1 MPYWY
6 GASLLILFGVTI
18 GSFLN
23 VLIYRLPRGISI
35 VTPRSHCPRC
45 KHVLAERD
53 LVPLLSWMVQGGKC
67 RYCKT
72 PISPRYMLVEALT
85 GVLFWGA
92 FHRFGYSI
100 ALIPTCIFMSC
111 LVAAFFIDMEC
122 YIIPDSLNFVALMC
136 GAFVGMT
143 QGTYASWAV
152 GGWYPP
158 LWLISSTVSVGV
170 FALIT
175 IIGRAVFGRDA
186 MGFGDL
192 KLARAIGALLPLMLA
207 MFSYA
212 VAVVLGTVFGIALVV
227 RNRRKM
233 AVETKESSAS
243 SGDVPLSIWQT
254 VWYSL
259 AVLFWVDMVLDFI
272 AWINRKAVEPE
283 DTEEVTGPTI
293 LPFGPC
299 MVMGAFCMIFFGDT
313 FVTLWST
320 YIRWATG
327 GQ

>member
-6 GASLLILFGVTI
+6 GASLLILFGATI

-53 LVPLLSWMVQGGKC
+53 LVPLLSWLVQGGKC
-67 RYCKT
+67 RYCKA

-85 GVLFWGA
+85 AVLFWGA
-92 FHRFGYSI
+92 FHKLGYSV
-100 ALIPTCIFMSC
+100 ALIPTCVFISC
-111 LVAAFFIDMEC
+111 LVSAFFIDMEC
-122 YIIPDSLNFVALMC
+122 YIIPDSLNFIALMC

-143 QGTYASWAV
+143 QGSYASWAV

-158 LWLISSTVSVGV
+158 LWLISSTISVAF

-175 IIGRAVFGRDA
+175 IFGRIVFRRDA

-192 KLARAIGALLPLMLA
+192 KLARAIGALLPLVMAMLS
-207 MFSYA
+207 FA
-212 VAVVLGTVFGIALVV
+212 VAVLLGTVLGIALIVH
-227 RNRRKM
+227 NRSKT
-233 AVETKESSAS
+233 VTETDQSIRL
-243 SGDVPLSIWQT
+243 SGDEPLSIWQT

-259 AVLFWVDMVLDFI
+259 AVMFWVDMVIDFI
-272 AWINRKAVEPE
+272 AWINRKASEPE
-283 DTEEVTGPTI
+283 NSEEVAGPTT

-299 MVMGAFCMIFFGDT
+299 MVVGALCMIFFGDT
-313 FVTLWST
+313 FITLWTT

-327 GQ
+327 G